1 MCSTAAPAPRALW
14 RRGGSAPDSA
24 PGASSRPSLRG
35 QVARV
40 RRLSRETPHSSLH
53 PAEILPLFW
62 THSSRPEERGG
73 GGKSFE
79 SPTVTKLRGS
89 TLAPQLSPAPGEA
102 SAAASPRRG
111 PAGPLAP
118 PPDTLEGGGRQPL
131 PTENSHFFAARFRTT
146 PGLMPSGELCNQG
159 HRSRAKQTRL
169 CVCSGGPGGA
179 HRAGRGSG
187 RASESGLFAQ
197 RNWPEAAGRE
207 PGAANVPGPALSRG
221 PATSGLPGP
230 RPLPHRDRPRLQE
243 VNLVPSP
250 AGRRHRQLAAG
261 ATSGLGGLEVL
272 DSSPGCVPSG
282 GPSVTFLTPP
292 RDPRAAARGCEGK

>member
-1 MCSTAAPAPRALW
+1 M
-14 RRGGSAPDSA
+14 
-24 PGASSRPSLRG
+24 
-35 QVARV
+35 
-40 RRLSRETPHSSLH
+40 
-53 PAEILPLFW
+53 
-62 THSSRPEERGG
+62 
-73 GGKSFE
+73 
-79 SPTVTKLRGS
+79 TKLRGS

-102 SAAASPRRG
+102 SAAASSRRG
-111 PAGPLAP
+111 PPGPLAP

-221 PATSGLPGP
+221 PATSGLPRPG
-230 RPLPHRDRPRLQE
+230 PLPHRDRPRLPE
-243 VNLVPSP
+243 VNLLPSP

-261 ATSGLGGLEVL
+261 ATSGLGGLELL